1 VLTSWASF
9 RSLLLVGSVGRGQ
22 GWNEVE
28 SRSDAG
34 GGLDA
39 DRPDRHILRNRE
51 DVNHLRAER
60 DMERLL
66 VSPEEAAELLDV
78 ARSTVYDLMRLRVL
92 ASVKVGRYR
101 RIPMSKLREYLD
113 HLTDVDVA

>member
-1 VLTSWASF
+1 
-9 RSLLLVGSVGRGQ
+9 LLLVGSGGRCQ
-22 GWNEVE
+22 GCNEVK

-39 DRPDRHILRNRE
+39 DRADRHILSNRE

-66 VSPEEAAELLDV
+66 VSPEEAAEMLDV
-78 ARSTVYDLMRLRVL
+78 ARSTVYDLMRLRLL

-101 RIPMSKLREYLD
+101 RIPMSKLREYVD
-113 HLTDVDVA
+113 RLTDVDVA